1 MIKVYNLQLIILSQ
15 AFKAGHVEYYEAPVN
30 AQLTIN
36 YALNELPRQ
45 YAASVHQQ
53 KWHSY

>member
-36 YALNELPRQ
+36 YALNELPR
-45 YAASVHQQ
+45 
-53 KWHSY
+53 